1 MPRYVVTATSA
12 RLVDEATVIV
22 IVLVGTE
29 QELSQVAI
37 GLVIAC
43 STFPQLLT
51 APALGALAD
60 RSRRPAHLLATCTAI
75 GAVGLA
81 LTGAGLG
88 TAPVAVSCATATL
101 LAVAA
106 PAIMGALSG
115 IAARSARP
123 RFEAC
128 DAFAYGAASIAAQ
141 GLVAASAAVAGASVT
156 LAMLVIIAIGVVPLV
171 ATLPLQPAAL
181 ASGARPGTLMAVRAI
196 VRDRQ
201 LLSMTILTTLSMAAF
216 GGAALTAV
224 DLAEH
229 RGHGAEAGSQLV
241 LAMAVGAVAGAG
253 LWTRLPPPSRPDRMA
268 VASVV
273 ALTGALTLA
282 SAGSWLVCI
291 VAFAIAG
298 FADAPLLVAT
308 FATRNARSPDEVRA
322 TVYTISASLKLAS
335 SAIGAVAVG
344 FVASTRPGHAA
355 ALMMAALQLTAL
367 GGYALARMERGV
379 TSPSIAK

>member
-1 MPRYVVTATSA
+1 
-12 RLVDEATVIV
+12 
-22 IVLVGTE
+22 
-29 QELSQVAI
+29 
-37 GLVIAC
+37 
-43 STFPQLLT
+43 
-51 APALGALAD
+51 
-60 RSRRPAHLLATCTAI
+60 
-75 GAVGLA
+75 
-81 LTGAGLG
+81 
-88 TAPVAVSCATATL
+88 
-101 LAVAA
+101 
-106 PAIMGALSG
+106 
-115 IAARSARP
+115 
-123 RFEAC
+123 
-128 DAFAYGAASIAAQ
+128 
-141 GLVAASAAVAGASVT
+141 
-156 LAMLVIIAIGVVPLV
+156 
-171 ATLPLQPAAL
+171 
-181 ASGARPGTLMAVRAI
+181 MAVRAI

-273 ALTGALTLA
+273 VLTGALTLA